1 MVSDDVLRS
10 EERLASQLTTAMSAH
25 ASPLFEA
32 GGDQRSQYR
41 SSILALQMVV
51 STALLPLAAARARA
65 TEAVALGEALAVSI
79 VWGALRVTWLDV
91 ALLWVWNLVGH
102 AMIALLGMRSF
113 APL

>member
-1 MVSDDVLRS
+1 MTV
-10 EERLASQLTTAMSAH
+10 H

-32 GGDQRSQYR
+32 GGDERSRYR

-51 STALLPLAAARARA
+51 STALLPLVA
-65 TEAVALGEALAVSI
+65 TRERTTETVLALGEALAVSI

-91 ALLWVWNLVGH
+91 ALCWVWNLVGH
-102 AMIALLGMRSF
+102 AVIALLGMRAF

>member
-1 MVSDDVLRS
+1 MTV
-10 EERLASQLTTAMSAH
+10 H

-32 GGDQRSQYR
+32 GGDERRLYR

-51 STALLPLAAARARA
+51 STALLPLVA
-65 TEAVALGEALAVSI
+65 TRERTTETVLALGEALAVSI

-91 ALLWVWNLVGH
+91 TLLWLWNLVGH
-102 AMIALLGMRSF
+102 AVIALLGMRSF

>member
-1 MVSDDVLRS
+1 M
-10 EERLASQLTTAMSAH
+10 TMH

-32 GGDQRSQYR
+32 GGGPRSQYR

-51 STALLPLAAARARA
+51 STALLPLVAARERT
-65 TEAVALGEALAVSI
+65 TETVLALGEALAVSI
-79 VWGALRVTWLDV
+79 AWGALRVSWLDV

-102 AMIALLGMRSF
+102 AMIALLGVRSY

>member
-1 MVSDDVLRS
+1 MTV
-10 EERLASQLTTAMSAH
+10 H

-32 GGDQRSQYR
+32 GGDERSLYR

-51 STALLPLAAARARA
+51 STALLPLVAARERTT
-65 TEAVALGEALAVSI
+65 TETVLALGEALAVSI

-91 ALLWVWNLVGH
+91 ALCWVWNLVGH
-102 AMIALLGMRSF
+102 AVIALLGMRSF

>member
-1 MVSDDVLRS
+1 MTV
-10 EERLASQLTTAMSAH
+10 Q

-41 SSILALQMVV
+41 SSVIALQMVLA
-51 STALLPLAAARARA
+51 TALLPLVA
-65 TEAVALGEALAVSI
+65 TRERTTETVLALGGALAVSV

-91 ALLWVWNLVGH
+91 ALLWLWNLVGH
-102 AMIALLGMRSF
+102 AVIALLGMRSF

>member
-1 MVSDDVLRS
+1 MTV
-10 EERLASQLTTAMSAH
+10 H

-51 STALLPLAAARARA
+51 STALLPLVAARERT
-65 TEAVALGEALAVSI
+65 TETVLALGEALAVSV

-91 ALLWVWNLVGH
+91 ALCWVWNLVGH
-102 AMIALLGMRSF
+102 AVIALLGIRSF